1 MESSLVEFVALVTA
15 TRNALGLTE
24 ATPDA
29 VDVTLGVLREF
40 RAFESRKPKGNAA
53 IHPIDSDPT
62 ARLKR
67 ASATPAPGGE
77 YQEPSIS

>member
-40 RAFESRKPKGNAA
+40 RAFESRKPKVSASV
-53 IHPIDSDPT
+53 HPIDSDPT

-67 ASATPAPGGE
+67 TSATPAPGGE